1 MMHSLKARACIL
13 VGAMT
18 AGLAL
23 AAYAQAPLPAA
34 PQTAIKPQN
43 VRPGAVAAPAATP
56 LSAPPGAAATFQT
69 GDQLQK
75 AGVKR
80 CLQMAQAIGKAT
92 LVGTTEYAAA
102 STWYSKQP
110 DGRFSVSMIG
120 QKFGKDGTASAGLS
134 GVFSSPTTDGKCDA
148 AAIQII
154 PTGEPCTTAQAQILQ
169 KGRSLGDLAGVPIL
183 QNASNAQVMLIP
195 AANNG
200 CVLVALSTVYTE

>member
-1 MMHSLKARACIL
+1 MMYSPKVRAAVL
-13 VGAMT
+13 VGAVT

-23 AAYAQAPLPAA
+23 AAYAQTPLPAP
-34 PQTAIKPQN
+34 PQTAAKHQN
-43 VRPGAVAAPAATP
+43 ARPGVVSTPATAAPSPPP
-56 LSAPPGAAATFQT
+56 LPGAIAAFQT

-120 QKFGKDGTASAGLS
+120 QKFGKDGTTSAGLS

-154 PTGEPCTTAQAQILQ
+154 PTSEPCTTAQAQILQ
-169 KGRSLGDLAGVPIL
+169 KGKSL
-183 QNASNAQVMLIP
+183 
-195 AANNG
+195 
-200 CVLVALSTVYTE
+200 E